1 MYYELQPLRIQAGW
15 RVEYNNFSEYDLD
28 THGEEDAYEL
38 NEDLLLLYNEKANLA
53 IDLGWYPAHD
63 IDGEYLLILAKDF
76 KWDCPLEKF
85 SSKSKKEIIDHI
97 EKWVCRGFF
106 AKYITV

>member
-38 NEDLLLLYNEKANLA
+38 NEDLLLLYNEKANLEEKSNVK
-53 IDLGWYPAHD
+53 IN
-63 IDGEYLLILAKDF
+63 
-76 KWDCPLEKF
+76 LE
-85 SSKSKKEIIDHI
+85 
-97 EKWVCRGFF
+97 EK
-106 AKYITV
+106 